1 MNIITDSAREEY
13 RALGNY
19 QRVAAFMITIGAEA
33 SAEVLKFLD
42 GPEVEKIIAQ
52 VIQLNNIRVEA
63 LNASLEEFHEMVLAT
78 DFIAEGGISFAQSVL
93 QEALGESRAMEVIKR
108 VKASLQIK
116 GFNVLKDVDPTQ
128 LLSFLQREH
137 PQTIAL
143 VLTQLAPTQAADI
156 LTNLPAEIQQEVIF
170 RFARMERV
178 SPDTISS
185 VERVL
190 ERNIDFSKAAS
201 KLGGV
206 RSAAEILNY
215 SGSSVE
221 KTVLAGISQQDPELS
236 QEIKNLMFTF
246 EDLVTLDDRSIQK
259 LLKEVDNKDL
269 TLALKACS
277 KELGDKLLGNISS
290 RAAEM
295 IRDELEYMPPVRLRE
310 VEEVQQRIIEIVRR
324 MEDEG
329 QLSLGDMGGGDMM
342 V

>member
-1 MNIITDSAREEY
+1 MTIDRNVQEEY
-13 RALGNY
+13 EALNSI

-33 SAEVLKFLD
+33 AAEILKFLD
-42 GPEVEKIIAQ
+42 NSDVEAIVAQ
-52 VIQLNNIRVEA
+52 IIQLSSVRVEV
-63 LNASLEEFHEMVLAT
+63 LASSLQDFHDMVMAT
-78 DFIAEGGISFAQSVL
+78 DFISEGGISYAQSVL
-93 QEALGESRAMEVIKR
+93 QEALGETRAIEIIKR

-143 VLTQLAPTQAADI
+143 VMTQLAPTQAADI
-156 LTNLPAEIQQEVIF
+156 LANLPPEVQQEVVL

-178 SPDTISS
+178 SPDTIQS

-206 RSAAEILNY
+206 KAAAEILNY
-215 SGSSVE
+215 SGNSVE
-221 KTVLAGISQQDPELS
+221 KTVLAGLAQTDPALS
-236 QEIKNLMFTF
+236 SEIKNLMFTF
-246 EDLVTLDDRSIQK
+246 EDLIGLDDRSIQK

-269 TLALKACS
+269 TMALKACS
-277 KELGDKLLGNISS
+277 NELGNKLLSNISS

-295 IRDELEYMPPVRLRE
+295 IREELEYMPPVRLRE
-310 VEEVQQRIIEIVRR
+310 VEEVQQRIIEVVRR
-324 MEDEG
+324 MEEEG
-329 QLSLGDMGGGDMM
+329 QITLGDGAGSDMM